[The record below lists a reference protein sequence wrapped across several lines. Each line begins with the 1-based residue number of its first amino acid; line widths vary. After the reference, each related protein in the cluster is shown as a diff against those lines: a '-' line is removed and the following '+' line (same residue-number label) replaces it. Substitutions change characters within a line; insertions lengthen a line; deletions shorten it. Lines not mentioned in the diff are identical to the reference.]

1 MQPLTR
7 HFLKVL
13 VTVLALALAACEGGI
28 SQAPPTSFE
37 NGALRFSYPSAW
49 DLQEHEFS
57 RGVSMIV
64 VESAMN
70 GGMIVQYFPAD
81 LPLTLDQYAQD
92 FSAAFSENVPV
103 FDVSLQTTSDIVGE
117 FSGLSLN
124 GTRQVVSMGL
134 FGFETGYRLD
144 FFRHQI
150 GDETVFVIFHYSED
164 EMFGSGGGINIVRDS
179 LEFL

>member
-1 MQPLTR
+1 MKLLPRQ
-7 HFLKVL
+7 FLKVFVSVIALTL
-13 VTVLALALAACEGGI
+13 VGCEGGV

-37 NGALRFSYPSAW
+37 NGALRFSYPPAW
-49 DLQEHEFS
+49 ELQEHEFS
-57 RGVSMIV
+57 PGVSMIV

-81 LPLTLDQYAQD
+81 LPMTLEQYAQD
-92 FSAAFSENVPV
+92 FSAAVSENVPV

-150 GDETVFVIFHYSED
+150 GDETVFVMFHYSED
-164 EMFGSGGGINIVRDS
+164 EMFGSGGGINVVRDS